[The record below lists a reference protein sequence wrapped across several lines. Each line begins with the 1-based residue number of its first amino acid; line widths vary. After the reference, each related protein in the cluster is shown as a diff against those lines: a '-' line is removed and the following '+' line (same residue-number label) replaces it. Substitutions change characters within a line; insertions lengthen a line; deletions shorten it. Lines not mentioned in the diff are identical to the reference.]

1 MRPAEAYRLKYR
13 STSQNSQEQ
22 IETETAV
29 ARVVESQDLVP
40 TILDYLGVGDAFAP
54 AVTKTW
60 RTAAAMLQ
68 PRMSLDTFNG
78 IQASLTVVDEYHEDL
93 GMYGPCSIEDYS
105 THSLPHPH
113 LPKKARDFF
122 DAKHRKAIWDANPD
136 WKRREVLDEIRKR
149 WANLSNTE
157 GIEYHKLAL
166 GEKERYARQEAAHEA
181 SELNEDELKGILVGH
196 LPPVIVF
203 FNGNQFAESE
213 WGEDGKWTVGR
224 VFAAIAANEEYVRRG
239 PSDHIFFEGLW
250 LERGAPPPRSL
261 PKKYEAAYVGR
272 HDVHWGS

>member
-60 RTAAAMLQ
+60 RM
-68 PRMSLDTFNG
+68 
-78 IQASLTVVDEYHEDL
+78 
-93 GMYGPCSIEDYS
+93 
-105 THSLPHPH
+105 
-113 LPKKARDFF
+113 
-122 DAKHRKAIWDANPD
+122 
-136 WKRREVLDEIRKR
+136 
-149 WANLSNTE
+149 
-157 GIEYHKLAL
+157 
-166 GEKERYARQEAAHEA
+166 
-181 SELNEDELKGILVGH
+181 
-196 LPPVIVF
+196 
-203 FNGNQFAESE
+203 
-213 WGEDGKWTVGR
+213 
-224 VFAAIAANEEYVRRG
+224 
-239 PSDHIFFEGLW
+239 
-250 LERGAPPPRSL
+250 ERGAPPPRSL